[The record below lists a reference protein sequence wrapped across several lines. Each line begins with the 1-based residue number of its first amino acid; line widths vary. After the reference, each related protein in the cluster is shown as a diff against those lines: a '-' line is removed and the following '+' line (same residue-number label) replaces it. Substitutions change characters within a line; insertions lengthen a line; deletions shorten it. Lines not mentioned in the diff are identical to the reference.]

1 MIIDEIIKSREE
13 EFALFTAK
21 TIPGFDNEHFIGV
34 RTPRLK
40 AIAREYKDSDEA
52 GRFMASLPHRY
63 FEEDQVHAF
72 LISNIKDSDECI
84 KKICEFLPYV
94 DNWATCDQMNPKCFK
109 KYPDKLLPYIRKWLK
124 SDHTYAVRFGIKMLM
139 DHYLDELYNDEY
151 PKMLI
156 KIRSD
161 EYYINMMLAWYFAT
175 ALAKRYEDIL
185 PIIEGKMLDKWV
197 HNKTI
202 QKSVESYRIT
212 DEQKAELR
220 KLKIKK

>member
-13 EFALFTAK
+13 DFAHFTAK
-21 TIPGFDNEHFIGV
+21 TIPGFDEEHFIGV

-40 AIAREYKDSDEA
+40 EIAKEFRGSDEA
-52 GRFMASLPHRY
+52 GTFMTSLPHKF

-72 LISNIKDSDECI
+72 LISNIKDFDECI
-84 KKICEFLPYV
+84 ARVCDFLPYV
-94 DNWATCDQMNPKCFK
+94 NNWATCDQMNPKCFK
-109 KYPDKLLPYIRKWLK
+109 KSPDKLLPYIRKWLGSK
-124 SDHTYAVRFGIKMLM
+124 HTYTIRFGIKMLM
-139 DHYLDELYNDEY
+139 DYYLEDLYKAEY
-151 PKMLI
+151 PKILM
-156 KIRSD
+156 KIHSD

-202 QKSVESYRIT
+202 QKAVESYRISP
-212 DEQKAELR
+212 EQKNELKGFR
-220 KLKIKK
+220 IK